1 MTTFK
6 QFFQRQEL
14 NESKAIVFPPE
25 IQQKLHD
32 IANKMLPTLIELAKK
47 EQDKKHFYQ
56 FIDKIEFNDPYQN
69 KKRTCDVYAVRT
81 GSDDVNKNAGG
92 WQDAFKERPQI
103 VVTTNMAF
111 PELEENQKWLDSLP
125 EGTIE
130 KILMNI
136 VHNNKEKI
144 LEKIYNTLSHELGH
158 AYDPTL
164 SKGYRYKTGSPEEYV
179 EKRKSAQEYKKKR
192 GLLSTILDK
201 TGISK
206 LFGKITPEE
215 ELNQHLKDSKK
226 SKLPP
231 YIHPSQHDGTQE
243 GMDKTYDKYFYQE
256 SEFVAF
262 LSGWC
267 NYVINYAR
275 QSIKNDDPN
284 TIVVK
289 QIIVFKDLINYIRE
303 GTSSREKF
311 NPLIQSKGFEH
322 LVKRHMIRFKET
334 KPSMYRKLLE
344 KISNTAL
351 EAYNMISKHIEDNNI
366 SSQVSPEISKWLHE
380 KATDPSIKV
389 ISVLK
394 GIGAKDVYKQ
404 EQYSA
409 TIKQQTIN
417 FYTNKSNIHNKK
429 YKTDKYKFMIRY
441 EYPKNSVDEKK
452 LNNLEYVISIPDY
465 NNYEFVPIKKV
476 KGLANLESYLTE
488 ILR

>member
-69 KKRTCDVYAVRT
+69 KKRTYDVYAVRT

-92 WQDAFKERPQI
+92 WQAAYYERPHI
-103 VVTTNMAF
+103 VVTTNTAF
-111 PELEENQKWLDSLP
+111 PELEKNQQWLDSL
-125 EGTIE
+125 EKGTADEIIN
-130 KILMNI
+130 KF
-136 VHNNKEKI
+136 VYNNKEKA
-144 LEKIYNTLSHELGH
+144 LENIYNTLSHELAH

-164 SKGYRYKTGSPEEYV
+164 SKGYRYKEGSPEEYV
-179 EKRKSAQEYKKKR
+179 KKQKALR
-192 GLLSTILDK
+192 GRDAIGTFLDK
-201 TGISK
+201 TGIGK
-206 LFGKITPEE
+206 LFGRKNPEE
-215 ELNQHLKDSKK
+215 EFQQHLKDSEKT
-226 SKLPP
+226 KLAP
-231 YIHPSQHDGTQE
+231 YFHPSQNDGTPE
-243 GMDKTYDKYFYQE
+243 GKKQAFNKYFEQE
-256 SEFVAF
+256 PELVAQM
-262 LSGWC
+262 SGWS
-267 NYVINYAR
+267 NYVLNYAR
-275 QSIKNDDPN
+275 QSIKNDDPS
-284 TIVVK
+284 TMVMK
-289 QIIVFKDLINYIRE
+289 QVTVFKDLINYIRE

-311 NPLIQSKGFEH
+311 NPLIQASGFQQYGI
-322 LVKRHMIRFKET
+322 KSYMTRFKEK
-334 KPSMYRKLLE
+334 KPNMYRKLLE
-344 KISNTAL
+344 KISNVAL
-351 EAYNMISKHIEDNNI
+351 EAYNMISKHIKDNDI
-366 SSQVSPEISKWLHE
+366 SSQVNPEVIKWLHE
-380 KATDPSIKV
+380 NQIDPSTKL

-417 FYTNKSNIHNKK
+417 FYTDKSNIHNKK
-429 YKTDKYKFMIRY
+429 YKTDKYQFMIRY
-441 EYPKNSVDEKK
+441 QYPKNSVDEKK
-452 LNNLEYVISIPDY
+452 LNNLEYVISIPDD

-476 KGLANLESYLTE
+476 KGISNLESYLIE